1 MQPASYIDPASG
13 AHYPLDVPRWCSD
26 ERRPLLVTPQGGIS
40 RDDIDRGM
48 RSLWRY
54 RASLPVE
61 IARPISM
68 GEGCTPLVQQAWDNF
83 RPYFKL
89 EWFNPTASFKDRGAT
104 VMLSF
109 LRQLGVNAVLED
121 SSGNGGAS
129 VAAYGA
135 AGGMREDPCARL
147 HIARQDRSGSGL
159 WRGHSTGGRRRA
171 KCEAEAIR
179 QSNETFYASH
189 NWQPFFL
196 EGTKS
201 FAYELWEDF
210 NYSAPDNIIM
220 PVGAGSSLLGCY
232 IGFKELLAAE
242 QIKKLPRLFAAQPL
256 HCSPVDAS
264 FKEGRDTP
272 VSREVHKTI
281 AEGTAIKRPAAFA
294 RDDHGAEGDR
304 RQHCRHPRGRHCQR
318 SEAPGS
324 PGPVRRADLRHCR
337 CSHGRSHKSSGH
349 QRQGTHRCSHYR
361 NGHQKR
367 ILDRRAFQRCDLTR
381 ALAGKTAQCDRRHGL
396 HDSFAPPIAPCVA
409 PETTQTL
416 PSTQFTTRPRIPPAP
431 SRASAPT

>member
-1 MQPASYIDPASG
+1 MTMQPASYIDPASG

-68 GEGCTPLVQQAWDNF
+68 GEGCPPLVQQAWDNF

-129 VAAYGA
+129 VAAFGA
-135 AGGMREDPCARL
+135 AGDLRVKILAPAYTSPAKIAQVRAYGAQVQLVEGPREE
-147 HIARQDRSGSGL
+147 S
-159 WRGHSTGGRRRA
+159 
-171 KCEAEAIR
+171 EAEAMR

-201 FAYELWEDF
+201 FAYELWEDLGF
-210 NYSAPDNIIM
+210 RAPDNVIM
-220 PVGAGSSLLGCY
+220 PVGAGSSLLGCAF
-232 IGFKELLAAE
+232 GFCELMKAG
-242 QIKKLPRLFAAQPL
+242 QIAKLPRLFVAQPL
-256 HCSPVDAS
+256 NCSPIDAS
-264 FKEGRDTP
+264 FKAGVETP
-272 VSREVHKTI
+272 VERAGHTTI
-281 AEGTAIKRPAAFA
+281 AEGTAIKHPLRL
-294 RDDHGAEGDR
+294 REIIGALRESG
-304 RQHCRHPRGRHCQR
+304 G
-318 SEAPGS
+318 
-324 PGPVRRADLRHCR
+324 GP
-337 CSHGRSHKSSGH
+337 
-349 QRQGTHRCSHYR
+349 
-361 NGHQKR
+361 
-367 ILDRRAFQRCDLTR
+367 I
-381 ALAGKTAQCDRRHGL
+381 ALAEEEIVVALRRLARHGL
-396 HDSFAPPIAPCVA
+396 
-409 PETTQTL
+409 
-416 PSTQFTTRPRIPPAP
+416 FTE
-431 SRASAPT
+431 PT

>member
-1 MQPASYIDPASG
+1 MTMQPASYIDPASG

-61 IARPISM
+61 IGRPISM

-135 AGGMREDPCARL
+135 AGGMRVKILAPAYTSPAKIAQVRAYGAGIQLVEGAREE
-147 HIARQDRSGSGL
+147 S
-159 WRGHSTGGRRRA
+159 
-171 KCEAEAIR
+171 EAEAIR

-281 AEGTAIKRPAAFA
+281 AEGTAIRRPLRLREMITALRETGGSTVAIPEDGIVSALKRLA
-294 RDDHGAEGDR
+294 
-304 RQHCRHPRGRHCQR
+304 
-318 SEAPGS
+318 
-324 PGPVRRADLRHCR
+324 
-337 CSHGRSHKSSGH
+337 
-349 QRQGTHRCSHYR
+349 RQGLFVEPTSATAVAAM
-361 NGHQKR
+361 
-367 ILDRRAFQRCDLTR
+367 DDLINRQVISAKERTVVLITGTGIKS
-381 ALAGKTAQCDRRHGL
+381 ASL
-396 HDSFAPPIAPCVA
+396 IAELFSDA
-409 PETTQTL
+409 T
-416 PSTQFTTRPRIPPAP
+416 
-431 SRASAPT
+431 